1 MIKFFGIV
9 LFMTVTTLVQAN
21 NRDST
26 GIARF
31 FFPINTIGESV
42 VKGTQAAM
50 LYAHERSLTKMAVSA
65 KYRDESHAFMPQL
78 GRGEKKGV
86 FSVDSYIKLNKRS
99 AVWGNVEYTNGKIKD
114 VCWNSTSDYLQLYPY
129 ILADSVGGNLS
140 AEQYIF
146 SGGYAVQRG
155 GFAFGIK
162 GHYRALHEYRNTDPR
177 TRGIVSDF
185 NAALS
190 GGVRING
197 YLLGVN
203 IGGRIYK
210 QFLDVAFYNEN
221 GANTSEMQFTGLG
234 SHYERFSGAGNYSSN
249 RYKGNEYSATISIT
263 PCKYQG
269 WYVNTGYGSFRVRR
283 HLPTQNMVPLTSLH
297 IEKLFGNVAYKKR
310 NERTIWGMEASVV
323 YERRTG
329 TENIIDNGAGNV
341 NKILGSLK
349 MYKNE
354 NITAKIEEK
363 VLINRHNY
371 NVWFE
376 AAASYYDFKAKYLFP
391 NKELQFGAI
400 VPQAEAGYVH
410 YYNIWSFEFALRMAY
425 SININGYIDIPEQHI
440 DTKIRASFVKMYDRL
455 SDSCFMF
462 EPKLKLQREVTPKTA
477 VFFAI
482 KYGRFIYGCMD
493 YANLL
498 TTSLGVC
505 F

>member
-1 MIKFFGIV
+1 
-9 LFMTVTTLVQAN
+9 
-21 NRDST
+21 
-26 GIARF
+26 
-31 FFPINTIGESV
+31 
-42 VKGTQAAM
+42 
-50 LYAHERSLTKMAVSA
+50 
-65 KYRDESHAFMPQL
+65 
-78 GRGEKKGV
+78 
-86 FSVDSYIKLNKRS
+86 
-99 AVWGNVEYTNGKIKD
+99 
-114 VCWNSTSDYLQLYPY
+114 
-129 ILADSVGGNLS
+129 
-140 AEQYIF
+140 
-146 SGGYAVQRG
+146 
-155 GFAFGIK
+155 
-162 GHYRALHEYRNTDPR
+162 
-177 TRGIVSDF
+177 
-185 NAALS
+185 
-190 GGVRING
+190 
-197 YLLGVN
+197 
-203 IGGRIYK
+203 
-210 QFLDVAFYNEN
+210 
-221 GANTSEMQFTGLG
+221 
-234 SHYERFSGAGNYSSN
+234 
-249 RYKGNEYSATISIT
+249 
-263 PCKYQG
+263 
-269 WYVNTGYGSFRVRR
+269 
-283 HLPTQNMVPLTSLH
+283 MVPLTSLH

-363 VLINRHNY
+363 VLINRQNY

-462 EPKLKLQREVTPKTA
+462 EPKLKLQREITPKTA